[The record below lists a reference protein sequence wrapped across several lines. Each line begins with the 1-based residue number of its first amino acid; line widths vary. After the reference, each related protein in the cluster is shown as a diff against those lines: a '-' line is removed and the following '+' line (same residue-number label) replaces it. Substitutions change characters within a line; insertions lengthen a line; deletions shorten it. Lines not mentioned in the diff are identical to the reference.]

1 MRSNGAQSTCAACG
15 GVIVGAVKYSATG
28 RPFHDRCWGG
38 GSSRPTTPPPP
49 PRGGPFRNEAELCRY
64 VADVERRGR
73 ERSRMCP
80 NPYDPLSE

>member
-1 MRSNGAQSTCAACG
+1 MRTNRACSTCAACG
-15 GVIVGAVKYSATG
+15 GAITGSARYSATG

-38 GSSRPTTPPPP
+38 GSSRPSTPTAPS
-49 PRGGPFRNEAELCRY
+49 RGGPFRTEAELWRY
-64 VADVERRGR
+64 VADVERRAR